1 MSALCL
7 PCGEDVCQD
16 CQPELFQTQVPLLS
30 AAAAL
35 IALVAPTAVKSQS
48 MFDHM
53 VVKKY
58 TAAMQADFDKAGKTP
73 PAGLIQQTCGCVAQ
87 QLDSTHNLEM
97 AKTICTQQAQ
107 AGM

>member
-1 MSALCL
+1 MQA
-7 PCGEDVCQD
+7 
-16 CQPELFQTQVPLLS
+16 PLLS

-35 IALVAPTAVKSQS
+35 IAWAVPSAVQAQN
-48 MFDHM
+48 MLDQM
-53 VVKKY
+53 VIKKC

-73 PAGLIQQTCGCVAQ
+73 PVALIQQTCGCVAMQ
-87 QLDSTHNLEM
+87 FDATHNLEM

>member
-1 MSALCL
+1 MQA
-7 PCGEDVCQD
+7 
-16 CQPELFQTQVPLLS
+16 PLLS
-30 AAAAL
+30 AAAAAL
-35 IALVAPTAVKSQS
+35 IPLVAPTVVKAQS
-48 MFDHM
+48 MLDQM
-53 VVKKY
+53 VVKKC

-87 QLDSTHNLEM
+87 QLDATHNLEM